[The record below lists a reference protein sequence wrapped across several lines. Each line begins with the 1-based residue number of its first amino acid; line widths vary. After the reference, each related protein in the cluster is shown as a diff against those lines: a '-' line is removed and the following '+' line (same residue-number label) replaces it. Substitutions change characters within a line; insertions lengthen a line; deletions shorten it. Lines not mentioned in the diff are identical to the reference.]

1 MHYCMDDDKFCLLYI
16 TVSMMIRLLCYSL
29 YVGMVMSFAIS
40 SITVR
45 MISFAMLC
53 NAVWVV
59 KFLPCFA

>member
-1 MHYCMDDDKFCLLYI
+1 
-16 TVSMMIRLLCYSL
+16 
-29 YVGMVMSFAIS
+29 MSFAIL

-59 KFLPCFA
+59 KIFALFCINVWMIMQNETVSVCFFQNY